1 MSDDTGRVMLSG
13 RVPEEL
19 KRLVDADE
27 RDNQE
32 VLEAALWREFGGQR
46 KGAVERRI
54 EEQKRKISLIES
66 ERNER
71 ERELEEERQTLEALK
86 DKHDAI
92 EERQESEQEMLQDA
106 IDKAKGAPRDPSNAA
121 IREQAKRVGMSP
133 EEFIDEL
140 PERDDGGPRSL

>member
-1 MSDDTGRVMLSG
+1 MSDGDRVMMSG

-19 KRLVDADE
+19 KRLVDADQ

-71 ERELEEERQTLEALK
+71 ERELEDERQTLEALK
-86 DKHDAI
+86 EKHDAI
-92 EERQESEQEMLQDA
+92 EQRQESEQEMLQEA
-106 IDKAKGAPRDPSNAA
+106 IEKCEGLSRDPENPG
-121 IREQAKRVGMSP
+121 IKEQARKIGMTP
-133 EEFIDEL
+133 EEFVDEL
-140 PERDDGGPRSL
+140 PERDDGGLRSV

>member
-1 MSDDTGRVMLSG
+1 MSDEADRVMLSG

-19 KRLVDADE
+19 KRLVDADD
-27 RDNQE
+27 RNNQE

-71 ERELEEERQTLEALK
+71 ERELEDERQTLEALK

-92 EERQESEQEMLQDA
+92 EEREKTNEEQLQEA
-106 IDKAKGAPRDPSNAA
+106 IEKCEGLPRDPSNPAIKTQAA
-121 IREQAKRVGMSP
+121 KVGMDP
-133 EEFIDEL
+133 EEFVDEL
-140 PERDDGGPRSL
+140 PDRDDGGLRSV

>member
-1 MSDDTGRVMLSG
+1 MSDSSRVMMSA
-13 RVPEEL
+13 RIPEEL

-27 RDNQE
+27 RANQE

-71 ERELEEERQTLEALK
+71 KRELEEERQTLEALK
-86 DKHDAI
+86 EKHNAI
-92 EERQESEQEMLQDA
+92 EERQQTQQEDLQDA
-106 IDKAKGAPRDPSNAA
+106 IDKAKDAPRTPDNPA
-121 IREQAKRVGMSP
+121 IREQAKRVGMTP
-133 EEFIDEL
+133 EEFINEL
-140 PERDDGGPRSL
+140 PDKSDGGPRSL